1 MVLSFVGVM
10 DESAEIRG
18 PKAVEDAAIQWVMDY
33 ERSRGREPA
42 DTRHRGTPAD
52 IASSGR
58 TIEVK
63 AFGGSA
69 RGSDLWL
76 ETRQV
81 EEARANPA
89 FFIYVIENVRRGDP
103 AKFTLKILGG
113 TRLRKLLER
122 AKEQRYYAVR
132 WPVADYDL
140 PFEDE
145 AAPSSKPMNVDGL
158 LVPCLEEFERLFE
171 SKAGDPDWYPSEDA
185 ARQCLVQGLRRGL
198 GGEAAIQSEHFVA
211 GRRIDIWVESPPVA
225 TELKF
230 HRGSARPLTQQYG
243 ALLVD
248 CRKLAN
254 LAGDMTRL
262 LVLVTD
268 DSGDTHLKNKGILPS
283 SPSHPRRLV
292 RDEHLKSLAATATAA
307 LAFEGTWI
315 PIDVSLLWS
324 SAAGSWRFFAWKI
337 DPLQEV

>member
-1 MVLSFVGVM
+1 
-10 DESAEIRG
+10 
-18 PKAVEDAAIQWVMDY
+18 MDY

-42 DTRHRGTPAD
+42 DTQHGGAPAD

-63 AFGGSA
+63 AFGGST
-69 RGSDLWL
+69 RGYDLWL

-81 EEARANPA
+81 EEARTNPA
-89 FFIYVIENVRRGDP
+89 FFIYVVENVRQGDP

-113 TRLRKLLER
+113 SRLRKLLER
-122 AKEQRYYAVR
+122 AKEQRYYTVP
-132 WPVADYDL
+132 WPVANYDL

-145 AAPSSKPMNVDGL
+145 AVPSSEPKNVDDL
-158 LVPCLEEFERLFE
+158 LVPCLKEFQRLFE

-185 ARQCLVQGLRRGL
+185 ARQCLVQGLRQGL
-198 GGEAAIQSEHFVA
+198 GGQAAIQSEHFVT
-211 GRRIDIWVESPPVA
+211 GRRIDIWVEAPPVA

-230 HRGSARPLTQQYG
+230 HRGSGRPLTQQFG

-254 LAGDMTRL
+254 LAGDLTRL

-268 DSGDTHLKNKGILPS
+268 DSGDTHLKNKGILPY
-283 SPSHPRRLV
+283 SPSHPRRLI

-307 LAFEGTWI
+307 LTFEGAWI
-315 PIDVSLLWS
+315 PIDVSLIWS
-324 SAAGSWRFFAWKI
+324 SAAGSWRFFAWRI
-337 DPLQEV
+337 DPLQGV